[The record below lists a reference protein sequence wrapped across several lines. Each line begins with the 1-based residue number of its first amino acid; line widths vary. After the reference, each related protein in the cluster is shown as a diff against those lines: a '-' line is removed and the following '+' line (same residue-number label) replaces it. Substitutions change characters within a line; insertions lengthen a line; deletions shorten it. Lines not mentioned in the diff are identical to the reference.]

1 MLVRTEGGS
10 AGHEVATEGTD
21 DEVRGFAS
29 EWAGHRPLRVCTRA
43 RALLACPSEPGPRAR
58 EAECNKAAGNAL
70 RPRADVGFCNGRDTR
85 HPLPWT
91 VAPAACFRCLLLVAA
106 ATTQPARRAGPPP
119 ATLRSASP
127 RCCTRAMSFGGSRG
141 RSRPRRS
148 RGWPRRP
155 PLQGVEGEGAP
166 SRNRA
171 FACALVSLVAKTW

>member
-127 RCCTRAMSFGGSRG
+127 RCCTRAMSFGGKPRPKPPPKVTWMAAQAAFAGGRG
-141 RSRPRRS
+141 RGGPIEKQS
-148 RGWPRRP
+148 
-155 PLQGVEGEGAP
+155 VCMC
-166 SRNRA
+166 
-171 FACALVSLVAKTW
+171 ACVARC